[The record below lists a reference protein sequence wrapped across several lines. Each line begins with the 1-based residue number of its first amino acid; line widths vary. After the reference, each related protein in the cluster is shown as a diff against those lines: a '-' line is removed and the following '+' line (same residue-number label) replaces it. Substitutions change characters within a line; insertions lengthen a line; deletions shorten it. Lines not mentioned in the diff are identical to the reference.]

1 VYVFVP
7 SIQFRCLMPDK
18 HDCIHCKSNDTRYNM
33 WCWKPYHWW
42 DKVVY
47 CLHQHV
53 LCNKYGAT
61 FATVDHPESLATLPT
76 EVFEQF
82 PFMPPSKSGPGI
94 YTPMVLMLVSLLPH
108 SVMLGTFANS
118 INTLQRINYLCT
130 VTCVIFGQGS
140 MLVQRA

>member
-1 VYVFVP
+1 MIALIASPMTHATTCGVGNHITGGIRLF
-7 SIQFRCLMPDK
+7 
-18 HDCIHCKSNDTRYNM
+18 
-33 WCWKPYHWW
+33 
-42 DKVVY
+42 VY

-53 LCNKYGAT
+53 LYNKCGAT
-61 FATVDHPESLATLPT
+61 FATIDPESLATLPT

-82 PFMPPSKSGPGI
+82 PFMSPSKSGPGI

-118 INTLQRINYLCT
+118 INTLQRTNYLCT